1 MKITRKAW
9 TKYINR
15 LARIN
20 RAAVDDIT
28 KFLAKVKADV
38 DAGKITQEQGNKAIV
53 DYAYA
58 IATKYGEAGSA
69 VACEMYDAAARL
81 EGARVP
87 PAEPAPT
94 ATYADTAK
102 AVNGARLQSQNPE
115 VTASAVGRLVKQTGV
130 DTTVFNAIRDGAE
143 YAWIPNG
150 DTCAFCMM
158 LASNGWQPASKNALK
173 NGHAKHIHA
182 NCDCTYAVR
191 FDTATEVE
199 GYDPDRYYEM
209 YKSADGA
216 TSAEKIN
223 AMRREFYAKNKDR
236 INAQKRSAYAK
247 RKELNSS
254 EAEEIDIE

>member
-20 RAAVDDIT
+20 RAAVDDMT
-28 KFLAKVKADV
+28 KFLAKVRADV
-38 DAGKITQEQGNKAIV
+38 DADKITQEQGNKAIV

-94 ATYADTAK
+94 ATYGETAK
-102 AVNGARLQSQNPE
+102 AVYGARLQSNNDE
-115 VTASAVGRLVKQTGV
+115 VVAGAAGRLVKQASA
-130 DTTVFNAIRDGAE
+130 DTVARNAIRDGAQW
-143 YAWIPNG
+143 AWVPNG
-150 DTCAFCMM
+150 DTCAYCIMM
-158 LASNGWQPASKNALK
+158 ASQGWHNASKAALK

-247 RKELNSS
+247 RKELNDS